1 MPLWF
6 CRFSPDAAEGGTS
19 KIMTHA
25 PPPVSPGE
33 PAPDF
38 TLSTVDGE
46 ELVSLA
52 NYRGSPLFLAL
63 LLGLWC
69 PFCRRQIA
77 QLGTFEPKLKAVG
90 VESLGVVATQP
101 DNARLYFRFRPTRLR
116 LAADPDLSTHRAY
129 GVPKPV
135 PTPEFMQA
143 LETIR
148 INPDGAFPVPLP
160 IVEAA
165 ATVAKLD
172 GYVKNETDRADMQRQ
187 WPQLKAHYLIDRDGI
202 VRWANIECAEGLAGL
217 GKSPSVDEILAVA
230 RALPGG

>member
-1 MPLWF
+1 M
-6 CRFSPDAAEGGTS
+6 
-19 KIMTHA
+19 IITHA
-25 PPPVSPGE
+25 QAPLSPGE

-52 NYRGSPLFLAL
+52 DYRGSPLFLAL

-90 VESLGVVATQP
+90 VESLGVVATPP
-101 DNARLYFRFRPTRLR
+101 DNARLYFKFRPTRLR
-116 LAADPDLSTHRAY
+116 LAADPDLTTHRAY

-148 INPDGAFPVPLP
+148 INPDGELPEPLP

-172 GYVKNETDRADMQRQ
+172 GYVENETDRADMQRQ

-202 VRWANIECAEGLAGL
+202 VRWANIECAEGPAGL
-217 GKSPSVDEILAVA
+217 GKLPSVDEILTVA
-230 RALPGG
+230 RALPVRSKTEHLKT